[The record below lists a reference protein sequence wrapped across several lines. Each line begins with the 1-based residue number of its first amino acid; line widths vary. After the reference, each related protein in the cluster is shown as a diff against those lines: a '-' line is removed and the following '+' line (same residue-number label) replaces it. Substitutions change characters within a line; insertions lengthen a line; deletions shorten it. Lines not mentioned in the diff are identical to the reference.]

1 MSQGNVAVTAPTIA
15 DQGRRRWVIPL
26 VACLAVFAF
35 PAILDGAPVTGGA
48 LTDLIPAV
56 LFDPL
61 AESVP
66 ALLPIA
72 KLLLLGVAVAGLL
85 GVRHHPRIILGYYA
99 AILVVIA
106 LTQNAADL
114 GDRGF
119 ALITGNAVGQLI
131 VGTMAFIGLRSATD
145 NSTLRRGR
153 LWVTPLMA
161 LAWLYPFVLDDGVVR
176 PGLDVFNGAGVT
188 YCMVTPVIAGLLF
201 LRPDGFARTTGLA
214 VGALGVVFGLLN
226 LTTWWIAHPENWWM
240 GVLHVPLFV
249 VSLAL
254 AVTSARRAR

>member
-1 MSQGNVAVTAPTIA
+1 MLPGRVQSLRTNANLSAVGVPRHHQLHIPTAQKI
-15 DQGRRRWVIPL
+15 DWHL
-26 VACLAVFAF
+26 HLN
-35 PAILDGAPVTGGA
+35 DPVTRDYIDGDRFAELLVRGA
-48 LTDLIPAV
+48 D
-56 LFDPL
+56 D
-61 AESVP
+61 
-66 ALLPIA
+66 
-72 KLLLLGVAVAGLL
+72 
-85 GVRHHPRIILGYYA
+85 
-99 AILVVIA
+99 
-106 LTQNAADL
+106 ADL

-131 VGTMAFIGLRSATD
+131 VATMAFIGLRSATD

>member
-1 MSQGNVAVTAPTIA
+1 MSQGNVAVTTPTIA

-85 GVRHHPRIILGYYA
+85 GVRHHARIVLGYYA

-131 VGTMAFIGLRSATD
+131 VATMAFIGLRSATD

-161 LAWLYPFVLDDGVVR
+161 LAWL
-176 PGLDVFNGAGVT
+176 
-188 YCMVTPVIAGLLF
+188 
-201 LRPDGFARTTGLA
+201 
-214 VGALGVVFGLLN
+214 
-226 LTTWWIAHPENWWM
+226 
-240 GVLHVPLFV
+240 
-249 VSLAL
+249 
-254 AVTSARRAR
+254 